1 MGVYRI
7 KNSHNDKV
15 FIGFATDLEARFNR
29 HKTEL
34 KFGNHRNRELQEL
47 WNSSGESSFEFEI
60 LDVLDHDEK
69 TQATPDEELH
79 ILAEM
84 WIQKLKKAGN
94 TVVCL

>member
-1 MGVYRI
+1 MGVYKI

-15 FIGFATDLEARFNR
+15 FIDFATDLEARFNR

-69 TQATPDEELH
+69 TQATPTRNC
-79 ILAEM
+79 IFS
-84 WIQKLKKAGN
+84 QKGGFKN
-94 TVVCL
+94 